1 MAVYSIREAAVAD
14 VRVLTDMMVEAANWN
29 AVAPRPRSAVL
40 ADAQHTRYVHGWRRP
55 GDAGVVA
62 VGQDGAP
69 VGACWYRLF
78 PSDAPGFGYV
88 AGGVPELIL
97 GVSPIHR
104 AQGVGRQ
111 LLRATVQL
119 ARAAGYQRISL
130 SVERAN
136 HAVSLYRTEGF
147 ATVDRRGTR
156 DTMVLNLR

>member
-29 AVAPRPRSAVL
+29 AVAPRPRAAIL
-40 ADAQHTRYVHGWRRP
+40 ADVQHTRYVHGWRRP
-55 GDAGVVA
+55 GDAGTVA
-62 VGQDGAP
+62 VGQDGTP
-69 VGACWYRLF
+69 VGACWFRLF

-111 LLRATVQL
+111 LLRATAEL
-119 ARAAGYQRISL
+119 ARSGGYQRISL

-136 HAVSLYRTEGF
+136 HAVALYRSEGF
-147 ATVDRRGTR
+147 ATVGRSGTR
-156 DTMVLNLR
+156 ETMVLNLR